1 MKKIVPKA
9 TGQIGA
15 AIKLIQLSP
24 SMLILISCIFLFI
37 TALALVLLRAFQPNA
52 RYGWL
57 VAAGGALLSLGSMF
71 AWLTQMPFDLSLPA
85 WQPVTLFTSPI
96 LFRANGIS
104 WVLAMSIT
112 ALTFSILLTTVTQQV
127 YVNSLA
133 WAGTLTLGGLGILA
147 VSAHNP
153 LTLLLVWAA
162 LDLAE
167 LITQLS
173 SVKGADNNERVVI
186 AFSTRALGI
195 GLLLWAN
202 ILAAAG
208 GSTFDFQSMPANVG
222 IFLVIAAGL
231 RLGVYPLHLPYS
243 ADSALRRGFG
253 TGLRLVGAVASLSV
267 LGHVQIPPTNLTPV
281 LMFFA
286 IVAAIYGGWMWLR
299 APDDLNGR
307 PFWMVGMA
315 SLALLAALSGNPL
328 GAAAWSSALILVGG
342 ALFLASTQNRWIS
355 RAMLIGAWSLST
367 LPFSLTASAW
377 LGRLGFFLPLVI
389 IAQALVVAGFVRHAL
404 RLSGRETLDSQPSW
418 TRLAN
423 PVGIGLLLLFQLLL
437 GWIGWDGALQ
447 VGAWLQALIASLLTG
462 GLVWASRRFRL
473 FNPVRAHWVTAAGT
487 RINAIYEGLWSVY
500 RSLGRLSQAILV
512 TLEGEG
518 GIMWTLLFLAL
529 FVTLLTQ
536 GAR

>member
-1 MKKIVPKA
+1 
-9 TGQIGA
+9 
-15 AIKLIQLSP
+15 
-24 SMLILISCIFLFI
+24 
-37 TALALVLLRAFQPNA
+37 
-52 RYGWL
+52 
-57 VAAGGALLSLGSMF
+57 MF

-195 GLLLWAN
+195 GFLLWAN

-389 IAQALVVAGFVRHAL
+389 IAQALVVAGVGCSAL
-404 RLSGRETLDSQPSW
+404 PLGGVPPPCLATQRARNP
-418 TRLAN
+418 RLAT
-423 PVGIGLLLLFQLLL
+423 QLDAPCQPRRDRL
-437 GWIGWDGALQ
+437 
-447 VGAWLQALIASLLTG
+447 VASLSTFIGMDRLG
-462 GLVWASRRFRL
+462 RCAASRRVAASPHRFAPDRRL
-473 FNPVRAHWVTAAGT
+473 
-487 RINAIYEGLWSVY
+487 GLGFEAFPPLQPCPRPLGH
-500 RSLGRLSQAILV
+500 RSRDAYQRHL
-512 TLEGEG
+512 
-518 GIMWTLLFLAL
+518 
-529 FVTLLTQ
+529 
-536 GAR
+536 